1 MSVADLII
9 HDTTVLTMNT
19 GFDVLPHHDVT
30 VNGQFITAVTPT
42 GLALGG
48 ASASL
53 GVNSVKGDEAPKAR
67 KVLDGR
73 GLILMPGLVNAHTH
87 LGMSFFKGTAA
98 AAELFEW
105 LNWTGRYQK
114 RMTPEDAYWSVVLAA
129 VEMIRAGVTTFA
141 DMFFNQI
148 ATADAIADAGLR
160 VCLGEGIMEPI
171 GEAGRQAVDA
181 QIDSAIRFIERCQ
194 GVADGRISAWLAP
207 HSLYAC
213 SERTIAR
220 VLEVATALDASI
232 QIHLSETVKEVEDS
246 IAQHGRR
253 PPERMEELGFL
264 EHRVLA
270 AHCVHLSPSDIEIL
284 DRPTFGVAHNPG
296 SNLKLQSGDA
306 PLPQLVGRK
315 MAIGLGT
322 DGNGSEDTLD
332 ILKAAYLAAVLH
344 PWTKGHHPAHTVLAM
359 ITREGARA
367 LGLEDKVGTVK
378 VGKKADLILLDLG
391 HHPRTTP
398 FNNPFYMLTFTA
410 RGDDVVT
417 TIVDGKIL
425 MENRVIKSLDEAEVL
440 RQAQARADRIFEGDS
455 L

>member
-19 GFDVLPHHDVT
+19 DFDVLPHHDVT

-48 ASASL
+48 GSASL
-53 GVNSVKGDEAPKAR
+53 GVNSVTAVTPTGLALGGGSASLGVNSVRGDEAPKAR
-67 KVLDGR
+67 KELDGR

-114 RMTPEDAYWSVVLAA
+114 RMTPEDAYWSVMLAA

-141 DMFFNQI
+141 DMFFNQV

-160 VCLGEGIMEPI
+160 VCLGEAIMEPI

-181 QIDSAIRFIERCQ
+181 QIDSAIRFIEKCQ
-194 GVADGRISAWLAP
+194 GMADGRISAWLAP

-220 VLEVATALDASI
+220 VLEVA
-232 QIHLSETVKEVEDS
+232 
-246 IAQHGRR
+246 
-253 PPERMEELGFL
+253 ERMEELGFL

-296 SNLKLQSGDA
+296 SNLKLQSGVA

-315 MAIGLGT
+315 MAVGLGT

-332 ILKAAYLAAVLH
+332 ILKAVYLAAVLH
-344 PWTKGHHPAHTVLAM
+344 PWTREHHPAHTVLAM

-440 RQAQARADRIFEGDS
+440 HQAQARADRIFEGDS